1 MRGRRYKIEIAKPL
15 FYMTTCPHCHS
26 LNVVKNGRSYY
37 GKQNHKCRSCH
48 RQAVER
54 AQEKLFSRNDLLK
67 SMLLE
72 RLSLRAIA
80 RLLKVSVGWLMPRV
94 KALWQEAGEALPLG
108 KLGEAEVSVLCLEA
122 DEQWSFVG
130 AKDCPVWLWL
140 AVERATGLV
149 VGFHL
154 GERNAEGALGLWL
167 SIPQALREKAL
178 VFTDGLEAYG
188 AVFARGQHQPE
199 GKKETTKMERL
210 NNTLRQRCA
219 RLVRKTLSFSRSW
232 ENHRLAIRFL
242 LTNLN
247 LEKMALTPSLL

>member
-1 MRGRRYKIEIAKPL
+1 
-15 FYMTTCPHCHS
+15 MTTCPHCHS
-26 LNVVKNGRSYY
+26 LNIVKNGKSHY
-37 GKQNHKCRSCH
+37 GKQNYKCHNCH

-54 AQEKLFSRNDLLK
+54 KPERLFSREELLK
-67 SMLLE
+67 CLLLE

-80 RLLKVSVGWLMPRV
+80 RLLKVSVGWVVPRA
-94 KALWQEAGEALPLG
+94 KALWQEVGEALPLG
-108 KLGEAEVSVLCLEA
+108 ELEGTEVEVLCVEA

-130 AKDCPVWLWL
+130 AKGCPVWLWL
-140 AVERATGLV
+140 AVERGTGLV

-188 AVFARGQHQPE
+188 AVLARGQHQPE
-199 GKKETTKMERL
+199 GKKETTRVERL
-210 NNTLRQRCA
+210 NNTLRHRCA

-232 ENHRLAIRFL
+232 ENHRMAIRFL
-242 LTNLN
+242 LANLN
-247 LEKMALTPSLL
+247 LEKLALTPSLL